1 MLWQKEELIM
11 TFRMYAGVRFNR
23 EISTETDAITVG
35 GYEMY
40 LIVAC
45 HFIQEPCGSPFCF
58 PCGMGIYIHCGTH
71 VRVS

>member
-40 LIVAC
+40 LIERFLDLWQC
-45 HFIQEPCGSPFCF
+45 KI
-58 PCGMGIYIHCGTH
+58 
-71 VRVS
+71 